1 MSRPSRATG
10 KKLMKST
17 DKSQITNGREV
28 RPLNSPAFSA
38 AWARVLGLT
47 LLVLSAV
54 PSYAG
59 NKPALD
65 NDTHTGKFSA
75 DLQERAGANEM
86 VDVIVQHRQMP
97 TSAHL
102 KDMQG
107 RGATIK
113 SKFHT
118 IRAVT
123 MRVPVSMLA
132 ELAKDPNVAY
142 ITPDRTQKMTANP
155 VTEEFATAVQADIAA
170 SQYALDGT
178 GVGVAVIDSGIAAHP
193 DLNNAS
199 GVSRVVY
206 SQSFVAGDATTSDE
220 YGHGTH
226 VAGLIG
232 GTGASSGTANGYAA
246 TYAGMAPNVNFI
258 NLRVLDQNGSGSD
271 SQVIA
276 AIEQAIALQ
285 STYNIRVI
293 SMSLGRPVF
302 ERYTLDPVDQAV
314 EAAWKA
320 GIVVVVAA
328 GNSGRSGAA
337 NGFAT
342 IDVPANDPAVITVGA
357 TMTEL
362 TATRVDDQIASYSSK
377 GPTVLDHI
385 VKPDLVAPGNRLVSL
400 RVAGSTL
407 DTTYPQ
413 YEVAPSSGT
422 AMYYELSGTSMAT
435 PIVSG
440 AVALMLQQ
448 NPSLTPDQVKARLM
462 KTAWKGV
469 GQFTFSHDSRG
480 NLYNNEYDLFT
491 YGAGY
496 LDIDSALA
504 NTDLA
509 TGVALSRTAVLNPNG
524 SVTVANTTLDSVFAG
539 SSVVWGATSV
549 VWGDSV
555 VWGSNAL
562 SATSVVWGATSVVWG
577 ATSVSGYSVVW
588 GATSSVDS
596 ATTALSDGDPG
607 DD

>member
-1 MSRPSRATG
+1 MNIN
-10 KKLMKST
+10 
-17 DKSQITNGREV
+17 DKSQITSGREG
-28 RPLNSPAFSA
+28 RPPSSPAFSA
-38 AWARVLGLT
+38 AWGRVVGLA
-47 LLVLSAV
+47 LLVLSAAL
-54 PSYAG
+54 SYAG
-59 NKPALD
+59 ARPVLDGNAPTAKPA
-65 NDTHTGKFSA
+65 TAKFSA
-75 DLQERAGANEM
+75 DLQQRAGANGM
-86 VDVIVQHRQMP
+86 VTVIVQHRQMP

-102 KDMQG
+102 KAMQG

-155 VTEEFATAVQADIAA
+155 TTEEFATAIDADVAA
-170 SQYALDGT
+170 SQYGFDGT
-178 GVGVAVIDSGIAAHP
+178 GVGVAVIDSGIADHP
-193 DLNNAS
+193 DLYDAS

-206 SQSFVAGDATTSDE
+206 SQSFVAGDTTTSDE
-220 YGHGTH
+220 FGHGTH
-226 VAGLIG
+226 VSGLIG
-232 GTGASSGTANGYAA
+232 ATGASSGTANGYAA
-246 TYAGMAPNVNFI
+246 RYAGVAPNVTFI
-258 NLRVLDQNGSGSD
+258 NLRVLDQNGSGTD

-293 SMSLGRPVF
+293 NMSLGRPVF
-302 ERYTLDPVDQAV
+302 ESYTLDPVDQAV
-314 EAAWKA
+314 EAAWQA

-328 GNSGRSGAA
+328 GNSGRSLVAD
-337 NGFAT
+337 GFAT
-342 IDVPANDPAVITVGA
+342 IDCPGNDPAVITVGA

-362 TATRVDDQIASYSSK
+362 TPSRVDDQIASYSSK

-385 VKPDLVAPGNRLVSL
+385 VKPDLVAPGNRQVSL

-407 DTTYPQ
+407 DRTYPQ
-413 YEVAPSSGT
+413 YEIAPTSGT
-422 AMYYELSGTSMAT
+422 AMYYELTGTSMAT
-435 PIVSG
+435 PVVSG

-448 NPSLTPDQVKARLM
+448 TPSLTPDQVKARLM
-462 KTAWKGV
+462 KTAWKKI
-469 GQFTFSHDSRG
+469 GQFTYSHDSRG
-480 NLYNNEYDLFT
+480 KQYNNEYDLFT

-496 LDIDSALA
+496 LDINAALG

-509 TGVALSRTAVLNPNG
+509 TGVALSKTAVVNANG
-524 SVTVANTTLDSVFAG
+524 TVTIMNTIPDSVFAG

-555 VWGSNAL
+555 VWGSNVF

-577 ATSVSGYSVVW
+577 ATSDTGYSVVW
-588 GATSSVDS
+588 GATSSVAS

>member
-1 MSRPSRATG
+1 MNNN
-10 KKLMKST
+10 
-17 DKSQITNGREV
+17 DKSQVTNGRKD

-38 AWARVLGLT
+38 AWGRVLGLA
-47 LLVLSAV
+47 LLVLSAM

-59 NKPALD
+59 ARPVLD
-65 NDTHTGKFSA
+65 NDAPTAKLSA
-75 DLQERAGANEM
+75 DLQQRAAGANRM
-86 VDVIVQHRQMP
+86 VTVSVQHRQMP
-97 TSAHL
+97 TRAHL
-102 KDMQG
+102 NDMQG
-107 RGATIK
+107 RGATIR

-155 VTEEFATAVQADIAA
+155 VTEEFATAVEADVAA

-178 GVGVAVIDSGIAAHP
+178 GIGVAVIDSGIADHP
-193 DLNNAS
+193 DLHHSNGN
-199 GVSRVVY
+199 SRVVY
-206 SQSFVAGDATTSDE
+206 SQSFVAGDTTTSDQ

-232 GTGASSGTANGYAA
+232 GTGTSSGTANGYAA
-246 TYAGMAPNVNFI
+246 TYAGMAPNVTFI

-293 SMSLGRPVF
+293 NMSLGRPIF
-302 ERYTLDPVDQAV
+302 ESYTLDPVDQAV

-328 GNSGRSGAA
+328 GNSGRSAVA
-337 NGFAT
+337 DGFAT
-342 IDVPANDPAVITVGA
+342 IGVPANDPAVITVGA

-362 TATRVDDQIASYSSK
+362 TPTRVDDQIASYSSK

-407 DTTYPQ
+407 DATYPQ

-435 PIVSG
+435 PVVSG

-448 NPSLTPDQVKARLM
+448 NPALTPDQVKARLL

-469 GQFTFSHDSRG
+469 GRYTSSHDRWG

-496 LDIDSALA
+496 LDIDAALA

-509 TGVALSRTAVLNPNG
+509 TGVALSPTAVPNANG
-524 SVTVANTTLDSVFAG
+524 SVTITNTALDSVFRG

-549 VWGDSV
+549 VWGNSV
-555 VWGSNAL
+555 VWGGNAITSN
-562 SATSVVWGATSVVWG
+562 SVVWGATSVVWG

-588 GATSSVDS
+588 GATSSVAS